1 MSTTPLRFAL
11 LGTGRIADNQLAP
24 ALAQVS
30 GAQLWSVL
38 SRDERRGREFA
49 ARHGAAAPEPVH
61 TGLDDLL
68 ADPGLDAVLIATPD
82 GLHAEQ
88 ALAALRAGK
97 HVLVEKPMATDPD
110 GGQAMVEAAA
120 AAGLRLGVAYHL
132 RWHAGHR
139 RLHERVQAGA
149 LGEIRHMR
157 AQWTFRAA
165 DDSNWRAGDEVGRW
179 WGLAGVGTHC
189 LDLVRWFLLP
199 QCGEV
204 AELRSLIAREVYRG
218 PNDETALVMLRFA
231 GGATAEIVTS
241 VLFDSP
247 SRVEVYGS
255 RGVAVCE
262 GTLGPHGAGSVRLL
276 GEELPF
282 EPVNPFAG
290 EIADFVAAVR
300 EGRDPEV
307 PGAEGLRNVELLL
320 EAAPRA

>member
-1 MSTTPLRFAL
+1 MSSTPIRFAI

-30 GAQLWSVL
+30 GARLWSVL

-49 ARHGAAAPEPVH
+49 ARHGAASPSPVH
-61 TGLDDLL
+61 TGLAALL
-68 ADPGLDAVLIATPD
+68 ADPDLDAVLIATPD

-88 ALAALRAGK
+88 AVAALRAGK
-97 HVLVEKPMATDPD
+97 HVLVEKPMATDRE
-110 GGQAMVEAAA
+110 GGRAMVDAAEEM
-120 AAGLRLGVAYHL
+120 GVQLGVAYHL

-139 RLHERVQAGA
+139 LLHEQVQAGA
-149 LGEIRHMR
+149 LGELRHMR
-157 AQWTFRAA
+157 AQWTFRVA

-179 WGLAGVGTHC
+179 WGLAGVGTHA

-199 QCGEV
+199 QCGET
-204 AELRSLIAREVYRG
+204 AELRSLITREVYSG

-231 GGATAEIVTS
+231 SGATAEIVTS

-247 SRVEVYGS
+247 SRVEIYGA
-255 RGVAVCE
+255 RGAAVCE
-262 GTLGPHGAGSVRLL
+262 GTLGPHGAGAVRLL
-276 GEELPF
+276 GENLPF

-300 EGRDPEV
+300 DSRPPEV
-307 PGAEGLRNVELLL
+307 SGAEGLRNVELLL
-320 EAAPRA
+320 EADPR